1 MENRFDQTCRKTY
14 QGSRIQYGI
23 LRGNAQ
29 IVLIKSGTGG
39 SCRGYEDKYL
49 KMALRLRERRG
60 YSVICAS
67 NPDDCDATYPADKKI
82 IADYAREQGFEEYQ
96 VYGIGVSDGAYQVL
110 QLAATLPQTQKL
122 LLINPST
129 AGADDFIVK
138 LQAVSQIEKHLVY
151 GTLDDEFACLSQLNA
166 ANVPNTEIRTVPGA
180 DHRFTALSAELIAL
194 ADVL

>member
-1 MENRFDQTCRKTY
+1 MKNGFDQTCRKTY

-49 KMALRLRERRG
+49 KMALRLRERGG

-67 NPDDCDATYPADKKI
+67 NPDDCDASFPADKKI
-82 IADYAREQGFEEYQ
+82 IVDYAQEQGFEDYG

-122 LLINPST
+122 LLFNPST
-129 AGADDFIVK
+129 AGADDFIAK
-138 LQAVSQIEKHLVY
+138 LQALPQIEKHLVY

-166 ANVPNTEIRTVPGA
+166 ANIPNTEIQTVPGA
-180 DHRFTALSAELIAL
+180 DHRFTGMEAAQLALIDML
-194 ADVL
+194 